1 MSPFGEI
8 CFWSTATWVP
18 PPKVLL
24 PTFTRMPLPSVSR
37 QWWAV
42 MTQRA
47 AITVP
52 EQLNPSNARPGVLT

>member
-1 MSPFGEI
+1 
-8 CFWSTATWVP
+8 
-18 PPKVLL
+18 VLL
-24 PTFTRMPLPSVSR
+24 PTFTRMPLPSASW